1 MKLEF
6 SRHAKERMQ
15 ERKVSRREVEL
26 CISGG
31 SKRKVGQGR
40 TRFRRVF
47 PNKATFRGRKIRNKR
62 VELLAVRIDG
72 GWRVVTVLVNYF

>member
-26 CISGG
+26 CIESGF
-31 SKRKVGQGR
+31 RRRVGQSR

-47 PNKATFRGRKIRNKR
+47 PNKATFRGRKVRNKR
-62 VELLAVRIDG
+62 VEVLAVRIDG